1 MKSEKLRNST
11 ETLNAIKQNE
21 PKVKGDAKNKLMSYQ
36 DQVSGIAA
44 ELEEILGLDELEAKV
59 YLNLLRMGPITA
71 SALAK
76 ELDIDRARM
85 YRTVDKL
92 VSRNIISTTL
102 SSPKLCIAA
111 NPHDALKIALGKKED
126 EVNKIKKSGE
136 AIMDKINNEITI
148 NQTSTVPTF
157 RVVQGRQNIYAD
169 IAQLIEDTTDVIYIA
184 TTLDDVSKMYHSTI
198 PEKITI
204 CEKNGGEV
212 RLLVD
217 MNDPKLAPFVKRFN
231 ATETKVGKLPSR
243 GRMVVQKN
251 KNMIMSDSATSFQ
264 HSGSDSDFSLCTN
277 SMEMVDNIFTLCSF
291 LWDSSESLKTLD
303 VKNFVRTK
311 R

>member
-1 MKSEKLRNST
+1 M
-11 ETLNAIKQNE
+11 
-21 PKVKGDAKNKLMSYQ
+21 MSYQ
-36 DQVSGIAA
+36 EHVTGIAT
-44 ELEEILGLDELEAKV
+44 ELEEILDLDDLEAKV
-59 YLNLLRMGPITA
+59 YLNLLRAGPITA

-111 NPHDALKIALGKKED
+111 DPHDALKIALGIKED

-136 AIMDKINNEITI
+136 AIIDKINSEITT

-169 IAQLIEDTTDVIYIA
+169 IAHLIENSTGITYIA
-184 TTLDDVSKMYHSTI
+184 TTLDDVSRMYHSTI
-198 PEKITI
+198 PEKISI
-204 CEKNGGEV
+204 CEKNGGKV

-217 MNDPKLAPFVKRFN
+217 MTDPKLAPFVKRFN
-231 ATETKVGKLPSR
+231 ATETRIGKLPSK
-243 GRMVVQKN
+243 GRMVVQIDK
-251 KNMIMSDSATSFQ
+251 KMIMSDSAASSQ
-264 HSGSDSDFSLCTN
+264 NSSADSDFSLCTN
-277 SMEMVDNIFTLCSF
+277 SSEMVDNIFTLCSF
-291 LWDSSESLKTLD
+291 LWDSSKPLKTID
-303 VKNFVRTK
+303 VKSFVK
-311 R
+311 KSKS